1 MKNAIT
7 MTNNNKKPLI
17 IASKTHEHIIARLIS
32 GAMHAFSSYNIITQD
47 VVITKVSG
55 ALEIPLYLKH
65 AAVKHDFNIFVV
77 LALVLKG
84 ETDHYDHV
92 SRLANDGVMSTA
104 LTHGLALGNGILCVH
119 NIDQALKRSDESSH
133 NAGLIA
139 AQAAYSLYQLFNN
152 SLS

>member
-1 MKNAIT
+1 
-7 MTNNNKKPLI
+7 MTNNNKVQARPLI
-17 IASKTHEHIIARLIS
+17 IAAKTNEHIVSRLIS
-32 GAMHAFSSYNIITQD
+32 GAMHAFLSKDIAAQNII
-47 VVITKVSG
+47 ITNVPG

-65 AAVKHDFNIFVV
+65 AALKHDFNIFVV

-104 LTHGLALGNGILCVH
+104 LTHNLALGNGILCVH

-133 NAGLIA
+133 NAGIIA
-139 AQAAYSLYQLFNN
+139 ANAAYSLYHLFNN
-152 SLS
+152 ALS